1 MDFGNGLYRLFCVSG
16 IDVVDMKRFYMF
28 ASFFAVV
35 QLMLGL
41 FFSYSVRVAGDVS
54 TPLALL
60 PVHFLLGILILAFL
74 LAGVV
79 RGRGSAASKLA
90 LIPLTL
96 LVVSGLV
103 GLSISLTIQGV
114 ISIDPNL
121 LSMLGLYVHNP
132 LGWLIAITTVI
143 TYLRSRKA

>member
-1 MDFGNGLYRLFCVSG
+1 LLFLCGV
-16 IDVVDMKRFYMF
+16 DVVDVRRFYMF
-28 ASFFAVV
+28 ASVSALV

-54 TPLALL
+54 TLLAI
-60 PVHFLLGILILAFL
+60 FILAFL

-79 RGRGSAASKLA
+79 RGRGSAASRLA
-90 LIPLTL
+90 LIPLIL

-121 LSMLGLYVHNP
+121 LSALGLYVHNP
-132 LGWLIAITTVI
+132 LGWLIAITTVVP
-143 TYLRSRKA
+143 YLRSRKA

>member
-1 MDFGNGLYRLFCVSG
+1 
-16 IDVVDMKRFYMF
+16 VVDVRRFYMF
-28 ASFFAVV
+28 ASVLALV

-54 TPLALL
+54 TLLAI
-60 PVHFLLGILILAFL
+60 FILAFL

-79 RGRGSAASKLA
+79 RGRGSAASRLA
-90 LIPLTL
+90 LIPLIL

-121 LSMLGLYVHNP
+121 LSALGLYVHNP
-132 LGWLIAITTVI
+132 LGWLIAITTVV
-143 TYLRSRKA
+143 TYLKSRKA

>member
-1 MDFGNGLYRLFCVSG
+1 MVFVTRVYMVAS
-16 IDVVDMKRFYMF
+16 VV
-28 ASFFAVV
+28 AVV
-35 QLMLGL
+35 QLVLGL
-41 FFSYSVRVAGDVS
+41 FFSYSVRVVGDVA
-54 TPLALL
+54 TPLTLL
-60 PVHFLLGILILAFL
+60 PIHILLAIVILALL

-79 RGRGSAASKLA
+79 RGRGSAASRFV

-103 GLSISLTIQGV
+103 GMSISLTILGV

-132 LGWLIAITTVI
+132 LGWLIAVTTTL
-143 TYLRSRKA
+143 TYIKSRKG

>member
-1 MDFGNGLYRLFCVSG
+1 LLFVCG
-16 IDVVDMKRFYMF
+16 IDVVDVRRFYMF
-28 ASFFAVV
+28 ASVLALV

-60 PVHFLLGILILAFL
+60 PVHFLLAIFILAFL

-79 RGRGSAASKLA
+79 RGRGSAASRLA

-114 ISIDPNL
+114 ISIDQNL
-121 LSMLGLYVHNP
+121 LSALGLYVHNP
-132 LGWLIAITTVI
+132 LGWLIAITTVV

>member
-1 MDFGNGLYRLFCVSG
+1 MV
-16 IDVVDMKRFYMF
+16 DVRRFYMF
-28 ASFFAVV
+28 ASVLALV

-41 FFSYSVRVAGDVS
+41 FFSYSVRVVRNVS

-60 PVHFLLGILILAFL
+60 PVHVLLAISILALL

-79 RGRGSAASKLA
+79 RGGGSAASRLA

-103 GLSISLTIQGV
+103 GLSIILTIQGV
-114 ISIDPNL
+114 ISIDRNL